1 MKIFTEKR
9 RKRASFNY
17 CVCEEEQLVRKVVM
31 GDSEEIVVLFHA
43 ALLGRT
49 DVVQN
54 ALTSLRKSLPSNSDV
69 ANAISVGTKRFAYNY
84 WHTFLLTELIF
95 YRTT

>member
-1 MKIFTEKR
+1 
-9 RKRASFNY
+9 
-17 CVCEEEQLVRKVVM
+17 M

-69 ANAISVGTKRFAYNY
+69 ANAISVGTKRLPYNY
-84 WHTFLLTELIF
+84 CRIFLLTGLIF
-95 YRTT
+95 CRTT

>member
-1 MKIFTEKR
+1 MWK
-9 RKRASFNY
+9 AM
-17 CVCEEEQLVRKVVM
+17 M

-54 ALTSLRKSLPSNSDV
+54 ALTSLRKLLSSNSDV
-69 ANAISVGTKRFAYNY
+69 ANAISVGM
-84 WHTFLLTELIF
+84 
-95 YRTT
+95 